1 MTKVPQN
8 AANPVDNIVD
18 NPETILPLAGTRIVD
33 LTSNMSGP
41 LATMVLADQG
51 ADVVKVEPLTGDAIR
66 AVGTGHDGMSA
77 YFANNNR
84 GKRSIAVDLS
94 FAEGRELVRR
104 LTATADVFAQNFRPG
119 VVERLDLG
127 ADVLL
132 EDNPRLVYG
141 SISGFGRVGPLA
153 GAPAYD
159 HVVQALS
166 GFAALQSDGTGEPS
180 MVRHGVVDK
189 ATAYTF
195 AQAVTAALLR
205 RARTGVGGRVDVS
218 MLDVAIAFLWPD
230 GMMDNTVDNPVTK
243 LPPTS
248 RSFRVTPTADG
259 QVVLV
264 TLTAAQWSGLTTALL
279 DETDGGA
286 MADTAARMRGG
297 AEVMRR
303 VRARIATLPTAE
315 VVERL
320 RVADVPVAPV
330 LALDEVAHHEQVVAS
345 GTVRAFDHSVLGP
358 VHQPR
363 PAPLWDGR
371 PGEAAPTAPRLGE
384 HGTEILTEAGWAP
397 ADIDSLR
404 SRGIIA

>member
-1 MTKVPQN
+1 VSDVTQ
-8 AANPVDNIVD
+8 
-18 NPETILPLAGTRIVD
+18 PLAGTRIVD

-66 AVGTGHDGMSA
+66 SVGSGHEGMSA

-94 FAEGRELVRR
+94 LPGGRDLVRR
-104 LTATADVFAQNFRPG
+104 LAAGADVVTQNFRPG
-119 VVERLDLG
+119 VVERLGLGPDDLMP
-127 ADVLL
+127 DH
-132 EDNPRLVYG
+132 PRLVYG

-166 GFAALQSDGTGEPS
+166 GFAALQSGGGEPS

-195 AQAVTAALLR
+195 AQAITAALLQR
-205 RARTGVGGRVDVS
+205 ERTGRGARVDVS

-230 GMMDNTVDNPVTK
+230 GMMDHTVDQPSVT

-248 RSFRVTPTADG
+248 RSFRVTPTRDG

-264 TLTAAQWSGLTTALL
+264 TLTAAQWSGLTAALL
-279 DETDGGA
+279 DDDGNDDGGGNGGG
-286 MADTAARMRGG
+286 MEDTAARMRGG

-303 VRARIATLPTAE
+303 VRAQIATLPTAE

-320 RVADVPVAPV
+320 RAADVPVAPV
-330 LALDEVAHHEQVVAS
+330 LALDEVAHHEQVVAN
-345 GTVRAFDHSVLGP
+345 GTVTAFDHEVLGP

-363 PAPLWDGR
+363 PAPLFDGR
-371 PGEAAPTAPRLGE
+371 PVEAAKAAPRLGE
-384 HGTEILTEAGWAP
+384 HGTEVLAEAGWEP
-397 ADIDSLR
+397 GEIEDLR
-404 SRGIIA
+404 ARGVIG

>member
-1 MTKVPQN
+1 MPD
-8 AANPVDNIVD
+8 APA
-18 NPETILPLAGTRIVD
+18 PLAGIRIID

-51 ADVVKVEPLTGDAIR
+51 ADVIKVEPPNGDAIR
-66 AVGTGHDGMSA
+66 SVGTGHGGMSA

-94 FAEGRELVRR
+94 TETGRDVVRR
-104 LTATADVFAQNFRPG
+104 LAADADVFAQNFRPG
-119 VVERLDLG
+119 VIDRLGLDAGSLM
-127 ADVLL
+127 AA
-132 EDNPRLVYG
+132 NPRLVYA
-141 SISGFGRVGPLA
+141 SISGFGTEGPLA

-166 GFAALQSDGTGEPS
+166 GYAAIQSAGTSEPS

-189 ATAYTF
+189 APAYTL
-195 AQAVTAALLR
+195 AQAVTAALLQR
-205 RARTGVGGRVDVS
+205 ERTGRGTQIDVS

-230 GMMDNTVDNPVTK
+230 GMMDHTVDEPSNV

-264 TLTAAQWSGLTTALL
+264 TLTAAQWAGLTGALL
-279 DETDGGA
+279 DDGEAGA
-286 MADTAARMRGG
+286 MTDTSARMKGG

-303 VRARIATLPTAE
+303 VRTAVENMPTDE
-315 VVERL
+315 VVARL
-320 RVADVPVAPV
+320 RAADVPVAPV
-330 LALDEVAHHEQVVAS
+330 RQLDEVADDPQVVAC
-345 GTVRAFDHSVLGP
+345 GTVRAFEHDVLGK

-363 PAPLWDGR
+363 PAPFFDGA
-371 PGEAAPTAPRLGE
+371 PIDPTPTAPQLGQ
-384 HGTEILTEAGWAP
+384 HTDDVLRDAGWSD
-397 ADIDSLR
+397 ADIADLR
-404 SRGIIA
+404 AKGVVHGS